1 VFLNLL
7 INAADAMSGHG
18 MIRLRTTESIE
29 GGSRRVLI
37 EFADHGCGISPRD
50 LDHIFDPFY
59 TTKRGGAG
67 FGLGL
72 AVSYGIIAS
81 HGGEITV
88 TSEVGRGSV
97 FTITLP
103 VYSEAGKVETAA
115 R

>member
-1 VFLNLL
+1 
-7 INAADAMSGHG
+7 M
-18 MIRLRTTESIE
+18 
-29 GGSRRVLI
+29 LI
-37 EFADHGCGISPRD
+37 EFADHGCGISTAD

-59 TTKRGGAG
+59 TTKKGGAG

-72 AVSYGIIAS
+72 AVSYGIIAA

-103 VYSEAGKVETAA
+103 VHSMRTATEPPA